1 MNNQAN
7 IGATVR
13 VYKNLNRQK
22 AGHPEQWTIQIH
34 VDGKWRVSHYA
45 ETVTLRDA
53 RAITSEAG
61 ARRIQAKG
69 HREVVAKIEGVLSH
83 NCDRCLL
90 LLFDNNAKVVRYN
103 PFRSAHFT
111 VGDSVYTGSDLAYF
125 PSCSPHFLS
134 E

>member
-7 IGATVR
+7 IGDTVR

-22 AGHPEQWTIQIH
+22 SGHPEQWSVQIKI
-34 VDGKWRVSHYA
+34 DGRWKLSHYA
-45 ETVTLRDA
+45 ETVTLTDTRP
-53 RAITSEAG
+53 ITSEAG
-61 ARRIQAKG
+61 AIRIQTRG
-69 HREVVAKIEGVLSH
+69 RRDVVAKIEGVLSPSTP
-83 NCDRCLL
+83 LSSEAL
-90 LLFDNNAKVVRYN
+90 VVRYN